1 MESEGCIMFED
12 RIEAGRRLGQRLAQL
27 EVERPVILGLPH
39 GGVPV
44 AAEVARILDAPL
56 DVIVVRKLGVPFHPE
71 YAMGAIGEGG
81 VRFVDWRVVAEAG
94 VTATELAQ
102 VIDKES
108 LELRR
113 RAARFRIAQARIDIS
128 GRVVVIVD
136 DGIATGSTATA
147 AIRVARDL
155 GAKLVIVAAPV
166 APHDT
171 IELLQRIADA
181 VVVLEAPP
189 SFRAVGQVYVDFV
202 PTSDEEVISIL
213 SRNRLKEAALSQ
225 SA

>member
-1 MESEGCIMFED
+1 M
-12 RIEAGRRLGQRLAQL
+12 
-27 EVERPVILGLPH
+27 
-39 GGVPV
+39 
-44 AAEVARILDAPL
+44 
-56 DVIVVRKLGVPFHPE
+56 
-71 YAMGAIGEGG
+71 
-81 VRFVDWRVVAEAG
+81 
-94 VTATELAQ
+94 TATELARI
-102 VIDKES
+102 IDQES

-171 IELLQRIADA
+171 IEHLQRIADA

-202 PTSDEEVISIL
+202 PTSDEEVIFDPQPESTEGSRSVSISLTIRTPGEAQRGTRHSSWTLRL
-213 SRNRLKEAALSQ
+213 SYSPNGEGGAGDNHRALVERFLD
-225 SA
+225 